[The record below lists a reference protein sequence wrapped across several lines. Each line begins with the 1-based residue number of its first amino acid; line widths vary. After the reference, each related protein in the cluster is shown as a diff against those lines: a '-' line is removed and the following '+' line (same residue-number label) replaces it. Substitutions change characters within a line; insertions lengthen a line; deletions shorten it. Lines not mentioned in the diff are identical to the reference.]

1 MTSRSRVFVLA
12 LSTLIM
18 VFAFVG
24 GYLGQAIAK
33 DDTYQHLR
41 VFEDVVSLVLNNY
54 VESVDVRQA
63 MKGAMK
69 GLADSLDPE
78 SAYLTPDLVQS
89 LESNDPGGA
98 AELGVDLT
106 RQYYLRVVATR
117 DGSPAAKAGLRPA
130 DFIRAIDNRPT
141 RDMSAYEGA
150 RRLRGAPGTK
160 VSLLVIR
167 GNAADPHELVLVRER
182 VAAAGDVASR
192 MANGVT
198 GYVRIPEF
206 AKDSS
211 SRVKQAIDGLTKSGA
226 TRFIIDLRSTA
237 RGDLDDGIAA
247 ARLFVQSGT
256 LAVRLTRGD
265 MRENVSA
272 AAGDGAVAAP
282 LALLVDQGTAGAA
295 EVFAAALAQ
304 NDRADLVGIRTLG
317 RAARQRLVKLP
328 DQSGLWLTYVRYLTP
343 DSNPIHETGLEP
355 DVVVD
360 LPEIEFGGQPPTPDA
375 TVQKAIDHLAAKK

>member
-78 SAYLTPDLVQS
+78 SAYLAPDLVQS

-98 AELGVDLT
+98 AEVGVDLT

-117 DGSPAAKAGLRPA
+117 DGSPAAKAGVRPA

-198 GYVRIPEF
+198 GYLRIPEF
-206 AKDSS
+206 GKDSP

-247 ARLFVQSGT
+247 ARLFVNGGT

-265 MRENVSA
+265 MRENVAA

-282 LALLVDQGTAGAA
+282 VALLVDQGTAGAA

-375 TVQKAIDHLAAKK
+375 TLQKAIDHLAAKK

>member
-89 LESNDPGGA
+89 LESNDSGGA
-98 AELGVDLT
+98 AEVGVDLT

-130 DFIRAIDNRPT
+130 DFIRAIDSRPT

-198 GYVRIPEF
+198 GYLRSPEF
-206 AKDSS
+206 GKDSS

-247 ARLFVQSGT
+247 ARLFVKGGT

-265 MRENVSA
+265 MRENVAA

-295 EVFAAALAQ
+295 EVFAAAVAQ

-375 TVQKAIDHLAAKK
+375 TLQKAIDHLAAKK